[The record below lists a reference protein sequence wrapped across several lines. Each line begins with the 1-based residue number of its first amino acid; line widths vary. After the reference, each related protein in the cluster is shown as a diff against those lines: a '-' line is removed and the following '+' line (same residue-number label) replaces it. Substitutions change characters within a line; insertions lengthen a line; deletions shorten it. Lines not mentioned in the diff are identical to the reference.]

1 MICYVYVNDKI
12 RTDQEFARV
21 MNDFRHASKQN
32 ALKGTTYTIGDLA
45 REFDITTRTIR
56 FYEDEGLL
64 SPIRIGSK
72 RLYRRRDR
80 TRLKLILRGKRL
92 GFTLG
97 EIRETFELYDQ
108 AHGESKQL
116 RYYLSVLSEKYDQL
130 LQQRRDLDETLA
142 ELTQSFEHCRQLLEQ
157 QERHKQQTDPPP
169 AVKSAGDS

>member
-1 MICYVYVNDKI
+1 M
-12 RTDQEFARV
+12 ARA
-21 MNDFRHASKQN
+21 REASDRN
-32 ALKGTTYTIGDLA
+32 ALGGTTYTIGELA
-45 REFDITTRTIR
+45 REFDITTRAIR

-64 SPIRIGSK
+64 APIREGRK

-116 RYYLSVLSEKYDQL
+116 RYYLQVLREKREQL
-130 LQQRRDLDETLA
+130 VRQQRDLEETLA
-142 ELTQSFEHCRQLLEQ
+142 EIDQSYEHCRQLLAT
-157 QERHKQQTDPPP
+157 QESKNI
-169 AVKSAGDS
+169 A

>member
-1 MICYVYVNDKI
+1 
-12 RTDQEFARV
+12 
-21 MNDFRHASKQN
+21 MNDFREASDEN
-32 ALKGTTYTIGDLA
+32 AIKGTTYTIGELA

-64 SPIRIGSK
+64 APIRVGSK

-108 AHGESKQL
+108 AHGEAKQL
-116 RYYLSVLSEKYDQL
+116 RYYLSVLAEKHEQL

-142 ELTQSFEHCRQLLEQ
+142 ELSQSYEHCRQLLAD
-157 QERHKQQTDPPP
+157 QERREERAATSPDEDARGRAPRQP
-169 AVKSAGDS
+169 AGSS

>member
-1 MICYVYVNDKI
+1 MPREAASI
-12 RTDQEFARV
+12 
-21 MNDFRHASKQN
+21 MNDVRHARDRN

-64 SPIRIGSK
+64 APIRVGSR

-97 EIRETFELYDQ
+97 EIRETFDLYDQ

-116 RYYLSVLSEKYDQL
+116 RYYLSVLEDKHEQL
-130 LQQRRDLDETLA
+130 LQQRHDLDEALA
-142 ELTQSFEHCRQLLEQ
+142 ELNQSYEHCRQLLEQ
-157 QERHKQQTDPPP
+157 QERQQATASPT
-169 AVKSAGDS
+169 AKAAGDS